1 MPNTPDYPIWIA
13 VLIVVVPAFLA
24 NIPSI
29 LSAIYIRRATKEK
42 QPTEA
47 KAADG
52 TYAKDI
58 STGYKDLNKTCQEML
73 EMVYGQVTHL
83 QEVQRV
89 SNDTIKALQDT
100 NKLIQDTLDR
110 VLVESE
116 KQEQL
121 INQLLD
127 GINTLIAQL
136 KEVDPDLEP
145 KFKPEQLGL

>member
-13 VLIVVVPAFLA
+13 VLIVLA

-42 QPTEA
+42 QPIEA
-47 KAADG
+47 KTADG

-83 QEVQRV
+83 QDVQRV
-89 SNDTIKALQDT
+89 SNETIVALQET
-100 NKLIQDTLDR
+100 NKLIQNTLDR
-110 VLVESE
+110 VLDES
-116 KQEQL
+116 KNQEQL
-121 INQLLD
+121 INQLLE
-127 GINTLIAQL
+127 GINTLITQL
-136 KEVDPDLEP
+136 KEVDPSLEP